1 MRIDDSENYTY
12 GEVTK
17 PGEEASGD
25 LWNYG
30 LEKWC
35 NMEGQY
41 MTLVFDLSHFAEKS
55 YEMSICSLGVMGAE
69 YVRD

>member
-1 MRIDDSENYTY
+1 MRIDDSESYTY
-12 GEVTK
+12 GELTAKNVK
-17 PGEEASGD
+17 ASGD

-41 MTLVFDLSHFAEKS
+41 MTLVFDLSHLRGES